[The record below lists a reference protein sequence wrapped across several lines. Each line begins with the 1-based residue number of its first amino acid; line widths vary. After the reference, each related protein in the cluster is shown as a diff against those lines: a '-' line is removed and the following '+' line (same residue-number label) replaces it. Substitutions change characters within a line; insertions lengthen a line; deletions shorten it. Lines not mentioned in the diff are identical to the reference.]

1 MTQPHSKTPWWGN
14 ALDGLPSS
22 FTLRLAKFQQL
33 ARQQFDL
40 GMSYD
45 LFHRTVLHELFC
57 ELFAE
62 EQRDAVQE
70 SVEYVAA
77 VMMCVSLMPAKPDRT
92 AIKEPEMVL
101 YVRVP
106 KSLAITHYDEANRR
120 NVSGNTLAICKL
132 LQPSTSYHGKSH
144 ERETSI

>member
-1 MTQPHSKTPWWGN
+1 MTHSAHESHNSAPWWGN

-45 LFHRTVLHELFC
+45 MFHRTVLHELFF

-62 EQRDAVQE
+62 EQREAAQE
-70 SVEYVAA
+70 SVEYAAA
-77 VMMCVSLMPAKPDRT
+77 VMMCVALMPAKPDRT
-92 AIKEPEMVL
+92 AIKEPETVL
-101 YVRVP
+101 TIRVP
-106 KSLAITHYDEANRR
+106 KSLAITHHDEANRR
-120 NVSGNTLAICKL
+120 KVSGNTLAICKL
-132 LQPSTSYHGKSH
+132 LQPSNSY
-144 ERETSI
+144 